1 MKLGADVA
9 TALGERV
16 MGAQINA
23 AGVCMLYGKLKQNT
37 LLKIHHQNCPYS
49 LLICFV
55 TPKSHRYLT
64 EIQLSQE
71 VTDSAVWSF
80 YRKRH
85 YSSSENDLAFWPH
98 DSKHKNVNFI
108 YIRKGYLHS
117 DKFSWYVWKWNQ
129 NESLDFCEKSVRY
142 LWDICE
148 ISESRSRWGGC
159 T

>member
-1 MKLGADVA
+1 MREVFLIVA
-9 TALGERV
+9 NWLNYPTQPPHLLRDSEIS
-16 MGAQINA
+16 QISHNY
-23 AGVCMLYGKLKQNT
+23 LTDISQ
-37 LLKIHHQNCPYS
+37 I
-49 LLICFV
+49 
-55 TPKSHRYLT
+55 SHRFLT

-71 VTDSAVWSF
+71 VTNSAVWSF
-80 YRKRH
+80 YGKRH

-148 ISESRSRWGGC
+148 IFVRYRSHEADEEAV
-159 T
+159 

>member
-1 MKLGADVA
+1 
-9 TALGERV
+9 
-16 MGAQINA
+16 MGNFRDQPPHLLRDSEISQISHNY
-23 AGVCMLYGKLKQNT
+23 LTDISQ
-37 LLKIHHQNCPYS
+37 I
-49 LLICFV
+49 
-55 TPKSHRYLT
+55 SHRFLT

-71 VTDSAVWSF
+71 VTNSAVWSF
-80 YRKRH
+80 YGKRH

-148 ISESRSRWGGC
+148 ISVRYLWDIGVTKQMRRL
-159 T
+159 TVKIFQ